1 MAPWLLIWL
10 LMLAAPAGVWA
21 DDLGDFEDSNWNDV
35 ETASI
40 QELME
45 LDGIP
50 RLEDNAPL
58 WDYED
63 EVLQRQVDRALVEL
77 SLDDEARSK
86 KLSVALIDLSQKG
99 TPRVASVNGDVMMYA
114 ASLPKIA
121 VLLAA
126 YEKAAQ
132 GDMTMDEATE
142 FRLSRMI
149 KVSSNRYATEMMH
162 QVGKEY
168 IARVLLSPRYRLY
181 DPEHNGGLWVGK
193 DYAKAGLW
201 RRDPLHNLSHG
212 ATAMQVARFYY
223 LLATDNLVT
232 PEYSRKMREILRDS
246 ELDHKFVRALRKI
259 DPDAAVSRKSGS
271 WSTYHCDS
279 ALVQRDGHSYI
290 AVALR
295 QGANGSSWLGRIIT
309 KLDSVIVRGDSVADG
324 RSVGEI
330 RLIR

>member
-1 MAPWLLIWL
+1 MASWLLVFL
-10 LMLAAPAGVWA
+10 LVFAAAPASWA
-21 DDLGDFEDSNWNDV
+21 DDLGELDDSDWNSI
-35 ETASI
+35 ESASI
-40 QELME
+40 QELMA
-45 LDGIP
+45 LDGIA

-58 WDYED
+58 WDYRDDGLQLDVER
-63 EVLQRQVDRALVEL
+63 VLVKLG
-77 SLDDEARSK
+77 LDDDAREGR
-86 KLSVALIDLSQKG
+86 LSVALIDLSRQG
-99 TPRVASVNGDVMMYA
+99 EPRVASVNGDAMMYA

-121 VLLAA
+121 ILLAA
-126 YEKAAQ
+126 FEKIEQ
-132 GDMTMDEATE
+132 GQMTLDESTE
-142 FRLSRMI
+142 YRLGRMI

-193 DYAKAGLW
+193 DYAKSGLW

-223 LLATDNLVT
+223 LLATENLVT
-232 PEYSRKMREILRDS
+232 PEYSRKMREILEDS
-246 ELDHKFVRALRKI
+246 ELDHKFVRALRHI

-279 ALVQRDGHSYI
+279 VLVQREGHSYI

-295 QGANGSSWLGRIIT
+295 QGSNGSHWLGRIIT
-309 KLDSVIVRGDSVADG
+309 ELDRMIVRDDAVVGL
-324 RSVGEI
+324 RSVVEN